1 MENIRMIFF
10 NDIRNTFTN
19 WVAAVVIIALILLP
33 SLYAWFN
40 IKASWDPY
48 GNTNQIPVGI
58 VSEDQGATVEDK
70 DIHVGSD
77 LMRTLK
83 KNNSFEW
90 NFIDRNQAMKEV
102 KSGELYAVIIIPS
115 DFSRKLGTVISDNP
129 TKATIE
135 YYVNEKVNAISPKI
149 TEKGATVIT
158 EQITS
163 QFVSTVN
170 GIIFDVFNQL
180 GTEME
185 QNLPDIER
193 FQSYIFLLEDRLPS
207 IKTTLDDVYGDINQ
221 AESVIRD
228 IQELIPK
235 AKDKTNQAL
244 HTIEDANIFLTKAE
258 TRFNELSPIVKA
270 DLTKVQHAT
279 HLVDDYIQSVDV
291 NLTDMEDAANAAKLD
306 IDNLQDL
313 LTDLKNVLNNQNI
326 SFSQLDSLMQ
336 NSEYEQLHD
345 IQNEFNQLKEQYN
358 DQAQAQNNN
367 LANAINSLDSLQRKI
382 NDIQQTIQENK
393 AEIPSLEEVK
403 SYSTNTRDQIDT
415 FINQYNNEIE
425 PNIQAQLKNIKDVL
439 QGAKEIIIKIQQ
451 IIPRLETIL
460 KNANDHLREGKNTIV
475 VARNQY
481 PYLNQKVNELADKI
495 RDLNQKADINDI
507 IELLRNDPEAERGF
521 FAEPVVLDSHKLFP
535 LPNYGTGMTPFYTV
549 LSLWVGGL
557 LMISLL
563 SVEAHG
569 VENITVRQEY
579 FGKGFTFLV
588 IGILQ
593 TIIVTIGDMWL
604 LGVKVSAPFCFIL
617 FSVFISIVFV
627 VMIYSLVSVLGNVGK
642 ALAIVL
648 LVLQIS
654 SSGGTFPVVLLPS
667 FFQYIHPY
675 LPFTYAVSLMREAV
689 GGIVWGTVYKNIL
702 ILALFGIVAVI
713 IGAWLKEPI
722 NKIGTPI
729 KQKLKKSGLFH

>member
-1 MENIRMIFF
+1 MIFF
-10 NDIRNTFTN
+10 NDLRNTYTN
-19 WVAAVVIIALILLP
+19 WVAAVVITALILLP

-48 GNTNQIPVGI
+48 SNTNQIPVGI
-58 VSEDQGATVEDK
+58 VSEDQGASVEDK
-70 DIHVGSD
+70 EIHIGSD
-77 LMRTLK
+77 LMKTLK
-83 KNNSFEW
+83 NDNSFEW
-90 NFIDRNQAMKEV
+90 HFIDRNLAMKEV
-102 KSGELYAVIIIPS
+102 KSGDLYAVMIIPS
-115 DFSRKLGTVISDNP
+115 DFSKKLGTVISDNP

-180 GTEME
+180 GTEIE

-193 FQSYIFLLEDRLPS
+193 FQSFIFLLEEKLPS
-207 IKTTLDDVYGDINQ
+207 IKTTLDDVYRDIIQ

-228 IQELIPK
+228 SQELIPK
-235 AKDKTNQAL
+235 VKDKTNQAL
-244 HTIEDANIFLTKAE
+244 HTIEDANTFLTKAE

-270 DLTKVQHAT
+270 DLTKVQNAT

-291 NLTDMEDAANAAKLD
+291 NLTELVNAANAAKLD
-306 IDNLQDL
+306 IDNLQNL
-313 LTDLKNVLNNQNI
+313 LADLKSVVYSQGIN
-326 SFSQLDSLMQ
+326 FSQLDSLMQ
-336 NSEYEQLHD
+336 HPEYEQLHE
-345 IQNEFNQLKEQYN
+345 IQNELNHLKEQFN
-358 DQAQAQNNN
+358 DQAIVQNNN
-367 LANAINSLDSLQRKI
+367 LENAITNADALEQKI
-382 NDIQQTIQENK
+382 NDIQKIIQENK
-393 AEIPSLEEVK
+393 AEIPSLEEIK

-415 FINQYNNEIE
+415 FITQYNNEIE
-425 PNIQAQLKNIKDVL
+425 PRIQAQLKNMKEVL
-439 QGAKEIIIKIQQ
+439 QGAKEIIVKVQK
-451 IIPRLETIL
+451 IIPQIETIL
-460 KNANDHLREGKNTIV
+460 KNANDHLQEGKNTIV
-475 VARNQY
+475 AARNQY
-481 PYLNQKVNELADKI
+481 PYLNQKVHELAKKI
-495 RDLNQKADINDI
+495 RDLNQKADINDM

-521 FAEPVVLDSHKLFP
+521 FAEPVILDSHKLFP

-569 VENITVRQEY
+569 VENITGRQEY

-593 TIIVTIGDMWL
+593 TIIVTMGDMWI
-604 LGVKVSAPFCFIL
+604 LGVEVSAPFYFIL
-617 FSVFISIVFV
+617 FSVFISVVFV
-627 VMIYSLVSVLGNVGK
+627 AMIYTLVSVLGNVGK

-654 SSGGTFPVVLLPS
+654 SSGGTFPVVLLPH

-675 LPFTYAVSLMREAV
+675 LPFTYAVSLIREAV
-689 GGIVWGTVYKNIL
+689 GGIVWGTVFNNIL
-702 ILALFGIVAVI
+702 VLSLFGIVAVI
-713 IGAWLKEPI
+713 IGAWLKEPL
-722 NKIGTPI
+722 NKMGTPI